1 MSVMKDIPYVS
12 NSSHRDEIHRYL
24 KAFVGLS
31 SKELLWLL
39 LRVFF
44 FFNSFFVVVV
54 KFM

>member
-1 MSVMKDIPYVS
+1 MSVMKDTPYVS
-12 NSSHRDEIHRYL
+12 NSAHRDEIHRCP

-44 FFNSFFVVVV
+44 FNSFFVVVV